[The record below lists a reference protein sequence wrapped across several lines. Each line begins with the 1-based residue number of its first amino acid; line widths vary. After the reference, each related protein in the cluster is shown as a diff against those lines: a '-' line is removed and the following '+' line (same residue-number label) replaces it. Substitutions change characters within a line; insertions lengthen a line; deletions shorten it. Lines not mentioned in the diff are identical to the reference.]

1 MAIKIRNVLAKMLW
15 ENISKQESIAE
26 KISCKRW
33 RNPVKKIWG
42 NFRKRRKKCF
52 CQKFASRAPSKA
64 DKSCLSRHSN
74 KNYRLSQ
81 QHKKYISEDTRC
93 HYCLVL
99 TMFCPLLKKRCKR
112 PTSHCCF
119 IAKSKFRHL
128 VTWNFLQSTNRLDCI
143 SNAV

>member
-1 MAIKIRNVLAKMLW
+1 MGKHFQTSIHCW
-15 ENISKQESIAE
+15 ENQLQK
-26 KISCKRW
+26 
-33 RNPVKKIWG
+33 VKKSCEK
-42 NFRKRRKKCF
+42 NLRQFSQAKKKCF

-99 TMFCPLLKKRCKR
+99 TMFCPLWKERCKR
-112 PTSHCCF
+112 PTSLCCF
-119 IAKSKFRHL
+119 IAESKFRHL